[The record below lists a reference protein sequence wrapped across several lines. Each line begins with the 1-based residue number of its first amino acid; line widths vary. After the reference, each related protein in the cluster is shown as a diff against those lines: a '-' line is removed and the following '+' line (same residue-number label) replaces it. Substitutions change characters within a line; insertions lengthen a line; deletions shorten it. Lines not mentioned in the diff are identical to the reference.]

1 MFGFFLRV
9 RAATGHRMLERG
21 LVKIGFEVLK
31 KYTYLGHATIAG
43 GEILVCFLLIG
54 SGGWEG

>member
-31 KYTYLGHATIAG
+31 KYTYLGHATMLG
-43 GEILVCFLLIG
+43 VRF
-54 SGGWEG
+54 